1 MSCTNLQCDG
11 VDIVSGGGDLHH
23 EGLGDDLS
31 RPGHLA
37 DSADTLAGQAEPGP
51 LLPHCQAHSK
61 ADPEAEEDC
70 EEIFHLVVGKTTSV
84 LVSSQSALCCGQSD
98 TEE

>member
-37 DSADTLAGQAEPGP
+37 DSADTLAGQAKAGP
-51 LLPHCQAHSK
+51 LLPHCQADPQ
-61 ADPEAEEDC
+61 ADPEDCEDG
-70 EEIFHLVVGKTTSV
+70 EEIFHVGCESELSEV
-84 LVSSQSALCCGQSD
+84 VSSQSAVWSVRY
-98 TEE
+98 